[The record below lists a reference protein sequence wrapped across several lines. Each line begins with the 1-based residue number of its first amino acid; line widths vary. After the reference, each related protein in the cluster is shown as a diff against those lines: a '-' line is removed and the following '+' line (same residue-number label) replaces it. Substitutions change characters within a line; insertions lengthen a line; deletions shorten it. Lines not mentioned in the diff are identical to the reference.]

1 MENSVKSRDWKQVL
15 GQAIKAVSLGREVLL
30 NYFGNL
36 EHVEEKF
43 QAGLVSEADK
53 ESERVIAEHLKK
65 NFPEIEFLGEET
77 FAASHGTG
85 TNVAWSKAGP
95 NGRWILDPLDGTT
108 NYIHRF
114 PIFCISLGL
123 EIDGQIQLA
132 VIDVPILK
140 ETYTAIRGQGAF
152 VNGRP
157 LSVSKNAELKK
168 GLLAT
173 GFVSEHEHVISEQ
186 LRIFDDMV
194 RKCRGVRRP
203 GAAAYDLAQVA
214 RGVFDGYWE
223 RNIQPWDAAAGILL
237 VEEAG
242 GIVQTYRG
250 DKYTP
255 YKNSIVAGNA
265 AMVAEIQKVLVPRLS
280 EGTN

>member
-1 MENSVKSRDWKQVL
+1 MDWQQVL
-15 GQAIKAVSLGREVLL
+15 GTAIKAASLGREVLL

-36 EHVEEKF
+36 EHIEEKF

-53 ESERVIAEHLKK
+53 ESERVISEHLKK
-65 NFPEIEFLGEET
+65 NFPDIEFLGEESY
-77 FAASHGTG
+77 AAGAK
-85 TNVAWSKAGP
+85 VQWEAAGAR
-95 NGRWILDPLDGTT
+95 GRWILDPLDGTT

-123 EIDGQIQLA
+123 EINGQIQLA
-132 VIDVPILK
+132 VIDVPMLQ
-140 ETYTAIRGQGAF
+140 ETYTAIRGQGAY
-152 VNGRP
+152 VNGRR
-157 LSVSKNAELKK
+157 LSVSKNTEFKK
-168 GLLAT
+168 ALLAT
-173 GFVSEHEHVISEQ
+173 GFVAEHEHVIAEQ
-186 LRIFDDMV
+186 LTIFSDVV

-242 GIVQTYRG
+242 GIVTTYRG
-250 DKYTP
+250 EKYNP
-255 YKNSIVAGNA
+255 YKNSIIAGNPA
-265 AMVAEIQKVLVPRLS
+265 IVEELRKTLTPHIVNATQ
-280 EGTN
+280 